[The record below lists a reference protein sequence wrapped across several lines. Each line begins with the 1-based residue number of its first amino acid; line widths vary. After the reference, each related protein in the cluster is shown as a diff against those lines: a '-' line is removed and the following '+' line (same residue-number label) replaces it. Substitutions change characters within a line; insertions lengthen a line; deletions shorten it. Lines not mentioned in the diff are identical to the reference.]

1 MNANIDE
8 ETDFSPSVEKGLL
21 EKLEVFERIELQRS
35 ANYSAYTEDLGFMWR
50 WQIFRDSE
58 LAQHG
63 CSLSLESSR
72 EAVRHVLVY
81 FQGIDKNRKNNP
93 V

>member
-8 ETDFSPSVEKGLL
+8 ETDSSPSVEGSLD
-21 EKLEVFERIELQRS
+21 KLEVLERIELQCS

-72 EAVRHVLVY
+72 EAVDHILVY
-81 FQGIDKNRKNNP
+81 FQRLDKNQKNNP
-93 V
+93 A